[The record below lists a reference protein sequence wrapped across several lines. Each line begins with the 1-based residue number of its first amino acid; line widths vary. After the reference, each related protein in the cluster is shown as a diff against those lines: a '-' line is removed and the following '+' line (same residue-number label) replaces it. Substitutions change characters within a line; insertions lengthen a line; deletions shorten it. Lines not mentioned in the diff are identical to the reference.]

1 MTLNQ
6 HDESAPHPQP
16 MQSDHPAQPEQPA
29 QPAQPVQSDQ
39 PAQPERHR
47 KGPIT
52 LRGSQRPDRTTDQR
66 LLEEDGP
73 GQWVHSDP
81 WRVLRIQAEFVEG
94 FGALAEL
101 GPAISIFGSAR
112 VREGHPHYEAAR
124 EIARGIAQM
133 GYAVITGGGPGIMEA
148 GNRGAKEAGG
158 VSVGLGIELPHE
170 QGINEWVE
178 LGVDFRYFF
187 ARKTM
192 FVKYSSGFV
201 VMPGGF
207 GTMDELFEALCLM
220 QTHKITMFPVIL
232 VGRSYWQ
239 GLLDWLR
246 STMVEGGMIMPA
258 DVDLVRVV
266 DTPEEALTALRD
278 AESEL
283 RERGGR

>member
-1 MTLNQ
+1 MT
-6 HDESAPHPQP
+6 
-16 MQSDHPAQPEQPA
+16 PE
-29 QPAQPVQSDQ
+29 
-39 PAQPERHR
+39 EREHHR

-81 WRVLRIQAEFVEG
+81 WRVLRIQSEFVEG

-112 VREGHPHYEAAR
+112 LGQEDPYYRSTV
-124 EIARGIAQM
+124 EIAKGIVEL

-158 VSVGLGIELPHE
+158 VSVGLGIELPYE
-170 QGINEWVE
+170 QGMNEHVD

-192 FVKYSSGFV
+192 FVKYSSGYV

-207 GTMDELFEALCLM
+207 GTFDELFEALCLM
-220 QTHKITMFPVIL
+220 QTHKIDMFPVVL
-232 VGRSYWQ
+232 VGRDYWQ

-246 STMVEGGMIMPA
+246 TAVVDGGMINPL
-258 DVDLVRVV
+258 DVDLMRVV
-266 DTPEEALTALRD
+266 DTPEEAL
-278 AESEL
+278 EVL
-283 RERGGR
+283 REAAEKETAAQQEALKEAAREHMARAEAVRQVAAEQ

>member
-1 MTLNQ
+1 MT
-6 HDESAPHPQP
+6 HEDR
-16 MQSDHPAQPEQPA
+16 
-29 QPAQPVQSDQ
+29 
-39 PAQPERHR
+39 ERHR

-52 LRGSQRPDRTTDQR
+52 LRGAQRPARTTDQR

-73 GQWVHSDP
+73 ADWVHADP

-101 GPAISIFGSAR
+101 GPAISLFGSAR
-112 VREGHPHYEAAR
+112 LREDSPYYDCAVR
-124 EIARGIAQM
+124 IAQGVVEM

-148 GNRGAKEAGG
+148 GNRGAQEAGG

-170 QGINEWVE
+170 QGMNEYVD

-207 GTMDELFEALCLM
+207 GTFDELFEALCLM
-220 QTHKITMFPVIL
+220 QTHKIDLFPVVL
-232 VGRSYWQ
+232 VGREYWQ

-246 STMVEGGMIMPA
+246 GTVVEGGMVSPA
-258 DVDLVRVV
+258 DIDLLRVV
-266 DTPEEALTALRD
+266 DTAEEAL
-278 AESEL
+278 EVL
-283 RERGGR
+283 REAATRGPAAS